1 MASKRKVKKS
11 QVQGTRNQ
19 HKTETNQIKTT
30 TTTTTKLMEEN
41 IIKTELENFFVE
53 LLFMNLKCFLTFINV
68 PLISTISI
76 LVEFKYFRR
85 LIIG

>member
-30 TTTTTKLMEEN
+30 TTTTKLMEEN
-41 IIKTELENFFVE
+41 KIKTELENFFVE